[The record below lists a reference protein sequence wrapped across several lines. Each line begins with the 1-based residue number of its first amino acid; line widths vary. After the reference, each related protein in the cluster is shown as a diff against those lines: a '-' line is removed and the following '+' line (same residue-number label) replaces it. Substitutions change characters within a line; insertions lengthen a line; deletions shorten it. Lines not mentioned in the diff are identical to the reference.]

1 MIRVRTMRSRE
12 RVEAALT
19 GLMDAADKLRL
30 AHTINTILDK
40 RHLKQAEAARLLGVN
55 QPKVSALKRYKLDG
69 FSVERLMAFLNA
81 LGRDVEIVVRKKPR
95 SPAKARTSV
104 VAA

>member
-1 MIRVRTMRSRE
+1 MDVYGRELKGILRE
-12 RVEAALT
+12 RLVF
-19 GLMDAADKLRL
+19 RL
-30 AHTINTILDK
+30 K
-40 RHLKQAEAARLLGVN
+40 PGCQPGRQAEAARLLGVN
-55 QPKVSALKRYKLDG
+55 QPKVSALKHYKLDG

-95 SPAKARTSV
+95 SRAKARMSV